1 MLSELYL
8 RQQGRKKR
16 RRTEMSFRESSSL
29 GVFSGAPRFTELS
42 AVPTAMPLTGEPQSA
57 RTPRQAAL
65 PQSQSRAVPSL
76 EQERTFLPRSTMAVS
91 KIPAAE
97 QNPRSETAQRARTS
111 PGTPQF
117 SRHSTTSPKAPF
129 PACQQQIRARRLHAD
144 KSWGVKRGG
153 TEPQLPGFYLQNH
166 PLTSRAVRFG
176 QEGGNFGR
184 VWASDAAPPAPP
196 DLLMKRSSL

>member
-1 MLSELYL
+1 MLDKAQFLPRTRARYSHNPHEGTRQHAVLSELYL

-16 RRTEMSFRESSSL
+16 RRTEMNFRESSSL

-57 RTPRQAAL
+57 RTPRQADL

-97 QNPRSETAQRARTS
+97 QNPRSETAQGARTS

-129 PACQQQIRARRLHAD
+129 PACQQQIRAGRLHAD
-144 KSWGVKRGG
+144 KSWGVKRGARSHSCRV
-153 TEPQLPGFYLQNH
+153 F
-166 PLTSRAVRFG
+166 TSRTILSQA
-176 QEGGNFGR
+176 E
-184 VWASDAAPPAPP
+184 P
-196 DLLMKRSSL
+196 